1 MNQIEIAIEVT
12 DQIYSMALQIVGQSN
27 VHPKLIPLIMGT
39 VSHRL
44 EVYAIGD
51 MARELSEMK
60 SKEDNENTA
69 EDIEKEVDDGEHIER
84 D

>member
-1 MNQIEIAIEVT
+1 MNQIEIAIDTT
-12 DQIYSMALQIVGQSN
+12 DRIYSMALQIVGQSN

-69 EDIEKEVDDGEHIER
+69 EDTEKEVDDGEHIER